1 MLNIKELN
9 KKLLLSIDDNYP
21 ISLTQGLM
29 GVCNYFYHLYRI
41 DNNEEYK

>member
-29 GVCNYFYHLYRI
+29 GVCIYFYHLY
-41 DNNEEYK
+41 NFLY